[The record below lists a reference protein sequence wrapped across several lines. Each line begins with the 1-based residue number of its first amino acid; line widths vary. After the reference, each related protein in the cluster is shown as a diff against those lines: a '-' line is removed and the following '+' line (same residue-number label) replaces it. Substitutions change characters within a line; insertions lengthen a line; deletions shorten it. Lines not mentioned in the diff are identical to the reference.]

1 MSVPAQ
7 ADDDHAASARA
18 ARARLTPRRLKEAN
32 IAAVSTTAFVGIGSN
47 LGDRE
52 SNLTRA
58 IELLSAE
65 DAIEVS
71 GVSEIRETEPVGPVE
86 QGPFLNGAV
95 RLETDLAPR
104 ALLGRLLA
112 IEERMGRVRAERFGP
127 RTIDLDLLLY
137 GDEVVDEPGLTVPH
151 PRLHERRFA
160 LEPLAD
166 LDPGLTIPGLQP
178 ISALLA
184 ELE

>member
-1 MSVPAQ
+1 
-7 ADDDHAASARA
+7 
-18 ARARLTPRRLKEAN
+18 
-32 IAAVSTTAFVGIGSN
+32 VSKSAFVGIGSN

-52 SNLTRA
+52 GNFRQA
-58 IELLSAE
+58 VELLSAE
-65 DAIEVS
+65 DGIDVVA
-71 GVSEIRETEPVGPVE
+71 VSEIRETDPVGPVE

-95 RLETDLAPR
+95 RIETDLAPR
-104 ALLGRLLA
+104 ELLERLLA
-112 IEERMGRVRAERFGP
+112 VEERLGRVRRERWGP

-137 GDEVVDEPGLTVPH
+137 GDDVVDEPGLTVPH

-160 LEPLAD
+160 LEPLSD
-166 LDPGLTIPGLQP
+166 LAPSLEIPGKGP